1 MAIVLVRYC
10 EIGLK
15 STPVRRK
22 FEAVLRDNMLAML
35 ASDRVEALISYGD
48 ARYYLESDDT
58 EGCAASLK
66 KVFGIASISVAS
78 QCSSDMEDICRT
90 AAEYSLSRLAPGQ
103 SFAVRAR
110 REGTHPY
117 TSMEVGKEAGS
128 AIFLAN
134 EDKGISVDLHNP
146 GKTFYVEIR
155 NNKAFIFDEYINC
168 PGGLPMGS
176 QGRVMCQMK
185 DDHRSVVSAWTMM
198 RRGCRV
204 YVEGGDSDVLRMYD
218 PALRVLTG
226 DESPNMMKD
235 MMAKV
240 SGAGVDGLKDYDYG
254 DHGLPVFFPTAG
266 MTDEEV
272 DTLYDSIRSVSF

>member
-1 MAIVLVRYC
+1 MAIILVRYC

-22 FEAVLRDNMLAML
+22 FETVLRDNMLAML
-35 ASDRVEALISYGD
+35 ASDHVEALISYGD
-48 ARYYLESDDT
+48 ARYYLESDDMD
-58 EGCAASLK
+58 GCVASLK

-78 QCSSDMEDICRT
+78 QCTSEMEDICRT

-117 TSMEVGKEAGS
+117 NSMEVGKEAGS

-134 EDKGISVDLHNP
+134 EDKGISVDLHKP
-146 GKTFYVEIR
+146 DKTFYIEIR
-155 NNKAFIFDEYINC
+155 NNKAFIFDEYIDC

-176 QGRVMCQMK
+176 QGRVMCQMT
-185 DDHRSVVSAWTMM
+185 DDRRSVVSAWTMM

-204 YVEGGDSDVLRMYD
+204 YVEGGDSEILRMYD

-226 DESPNMMKD
+226 EESPNMMKD

-254 DHGLPVFFPTAG
+254 DYSLPVFFPTAG
-266 MTDEEV
+266 MTDAEV
-272 DTLYDSIRSVSF
+272 DDLFESIRTVSF